1 LSAYGLIAIIARMRG
16 PCSYRTASSAFTLIE
31 LLVVV
36 AIIAVLSAMLLPA
49 IGTVRGMA
57 LNSKCTNNLRML
69 TVAMLAYGSENDS
82 TLPYRDTSHWE
93 TRINEYLDETYQG
106 QASAGNN
113 AFRCPLAA
121 MEVQNIDPN
130 WGRFGL
136 HFSINENLYATWNS
150 GGWWDWGKR
159 PVSLS
164 RTRAGQVLLAD
175 GCFIRNG
182 PGQPRYI
189 YQAQPDNWN
198 TWAGTPWP
206 VGANLAC
213 FDDPVPADTSIRPIV
228 RHRGRVTQSF
238 VDGHVAPVTGSWNGA
253 EQTAAYRR

>member
-1 LSAYGLIAIIARMRG
+1 MRAHRSNRIG
-16 PCSYRTASSAFTLIE
+16 SSAFSLIE
-31 LLVVV
+31 LLVVIS
-36 AIIAVLSAMLLPA
+36 IIAVLAALLLPA
-49 IGTVRGMA
+49 IGVVRGMA
-57 LNSKCTNNLRML
+57 FNSKCTSNLRML
-69 TVAMLAYGSENDS
+69 TIAMLAYCGENDA

-93 TRINEYLDETYQG
+93 GRINEYLDETYQG

-121 MEVQNIDPN
+121 REIQNVDPN
-130 WGRFGL
+130 WGRFGC
-136 HFSINENLYATWNS
+136 HFSINNNLYATWNS

-164 RTRAGQVLLAD
+164 QTRAGQVLLAD

-182 PGQPRYI
+182 PGLPRYI
-189 YQAQPDNWN
+189 YQAQPDVWN
-198 TWAGTPWP
+198 TWAGPPWP

-213 FDDPVPADTSIRPIV
+213 FDDPVPADTSIVPIV

-238 VDGHVAPVTGSWNGA
+238 IDGHVAPVAGTWNA
-253 EQTAAYRR
+253 AVQTAAYRR